1 MLLGGTAALGG
12 AVLLGML
19 GKAVCCPGMRAV
31 GLQEGMRAVG
41 LQEGMGA
48 VGLQEELPG
57 FWSAE
62 LWCGAVRGRG
72 RRNAKRGMETL
83 ALFGKRSG
91 RSGAV
96 C

>member
-19 GKAVCCPGMRAV
+19 GMLGKAVCCPGVR
-31 GLQEGMRAVG
+31 
-41 LQEGMGA
+41 A

-62 LWCGAVRGRG
+62 LWCGAVQGRG

>member
-19 GKAVCCPGMRAV
+19 GKAVCCTGMRAV
-31 GLQEGMRAVG
+31 GLQEGMR
-41 LQEGMGA
+41 A

>member
-31 GLQEGMRAVG
+31 GLQEGMR
-41 LQEGMGA
+41 A

>member
-1 MLLGGTAALGG
+1 MLLGGAAALGG

-31 GLQEGMRAVG
+31 GLQEGMR
-41 LQEGMGA
+41 A